1 MNADGTRQ
9 IRLSY
14 NGYVDANPAW
24 SPDGT
29 RIAFVRCCPDG
40 TNEIYVMNADGTGE
54 VNLTE
59 TTAVEEAQPV
69 WSPDGTM
76 IAYAGLPAGGGN
88 IDVYVMNADGTGQL
102 RLTNDPSPDLAPSW
116 QPVPA

>member
-1 MNADGTRQ
+1 
-9 IRLSY
+9 
-14 NGYVDANPAW
+14 
-24 SPDGT
+24 
-29 RIAFVRCCPDG
+29 
-40 TNEIYVMNADGTGE
+40 MNADGTGE
-54 VNLTE
+54 VNLTQ
-59 TTAVEEAQPV
+59 TATVEEAQPV

-88 IDVYVMNADGTGQL
+88 IDVYVMNADGIGQI